1 MSTNQKMIIMYHKMF
16 AHLIILIGLL
26 TFTACTAQF
35 PVNPKTAA
43 IVQPGP
49 SDPLVRKIA
58 HQNRSES
65 ILFFLSFSG
74 GGSRAAALSY
84 GILEALE
91 RIEIPTSSS
100 QINGNI
106 AKHSLLDEVDLI
118 SSVSGGSFTAAYY
131 GLHGKGI
138 FKDYR
143 ENFLLKDYQTALLL
157 RLFNPINWFLIGSPR
172 YGRSDL
178 AAEYYDDNLF
188 HGATLGDILKGEG
201 PAVLIMATDVTDGLN
216 FSFSPVMFS
225 LLCSDYDKYPVA
237 RAVAASA
244 ALPGAFSP
252 IVLKNYAGQCENA
265 GLPDWMKKALDKP
278 DLTSRAYYN
287 AMRLNTYLN
296 PKAKPFVHLID
307 GGVSDNLGVRG
318 PLETMITRGYG
329 RDLLRDAGFEKTQKV
344 VFLIVD
350 AQTQGT
356 SHWKIL
362 EEIPG
367 LAMILDASSTI
378 MVNKFNF
385 ETIELLYRY
394 AQDWTYIDQTRG
406 MVPIDFYIIHVTFD
420 ALSDKNEREYFHHI
434 PTSLRLSEEQ
444 VDKLREVAG
453 RILYADENFQRLIKN
468 LGGKIPVAQDEK

>member
-1 MSTNQKMIIMYHKMF
+1 MYYKMF
-16 AHLIILIGLL
+16 AHFIILIGLL

-35 PVNPKTAA
+35 PVNPKTAV
-43 IVQPGP
+43 IVQPGQ
-49 SDPLVRKIA
+49 SDPLARKIA
-58 HQNRSES
+58 HQGRSES
-65 ILFFLSFSG
+65 LLFFLTFSG
-74 GGSRAAALSY
+74 GGSRANALSY

-91 RIEIPTSSS
+91 RVEMPPLLPETKT
-100 QINGNI
+100 NENI
-106 AKHSLLDEVDLI
+106 TRHSLLDEVDLI
-118 SSVSGGSFTAAYY
+118 SSVSGGSFTSAYY

-172 YGRSDL
+172 FGRSDL

-188 HGATLGDILKGEG
+188 HGATLGDLLKGEG
-201 PAVLIMATDVTDGLN
+201 PAVLIMATDVTDGFN

-225 LLCSDYDKYPVA
+225 LLCSDYEKFPVS

-244 ALPGAFSP
+244 ALPGPFSP
-252 IVLKNYAGQCENA
+252 IALKNYAGQCQNS
-265 GLPDWMKKALDKP
+265 GLPDWMKKAMGKP

-296 PKAKPFVHLID
+296 SETKPFVYLVD

-318 PLETMITRGYG
+318 ILENMIARGHG
-329 RDLLRDAGFEKTQKV
+329 RDLLKDAGFEKTQKV

-350 AQTQGT
+350 AQTQET
-356 SHWKIL
+356 SHWKFL
-362 EEIPG
+362 KEIPG

-378 MVNKFNF
+378 MVNKYNF
-385 ETIELLYRY
+385 ETIELLHRY
-394 AQDWTYIDQTRG
+394 AQDWTYLDQARG
-406 MVPIDFYIIHVTFD
+406 IVPIDFYIIHVTFD
-420 ALSDKNEREYFHHI
+420 ALPDKNEREYFHKI
-434 PTSLRLSEEQ
+434 PTSLRLTDDQ

-468 LGGKIPVAQDEK
+468 LGGKIPAASDEK